1 MLNVNV
7 THFQENL
14 FALLEQTIHKG
25 QPLHIQTKSGNAVVL
40 SEEEYNNLLETL
52 YLSQNPVMKKQILE
66 GMQTP
71 LSECIPAD
79 EVEW

>member
-1 MLNVNV
+1 MLNINFS
-7 THFQENL
+7 HFQENL
-14 FALLEQTIHKG
+14 SVLLEQTIRKG
-25 QPLHIQTKSGNAVVL
+25 QPIHIQTKAGNAVVL

-71 LSECIPAD
+71 LEECIPAD